1 MRIGP
6 FELMRRQPASTQK
19 ASGLSLVTQWP
30 SSLASWVSSVR
41 ESFAGAWQRGVTA
54 RIEDVTAHSTAWA
67 CITLIASDIGKLRL
81 TLVQENADGTCDEI
95 KNPAYSP
102 VLKKPNHYQNRIKFL
117 ESWIISKLTRGNTYV
132 LKERNHRG
140 GTHAG
145 NIRALYVLDPS
156 RVQVLV
162 APDGAV
168 FYQLGGDELSGLTE
182 SSVVVPASE
191 IIHDLGSTMYHP
203 LVGVSPIH
211 ACGRAIVQSL
221 KIQANSEKHFA
232 NGSQPSGVLTA
243 PTPISAPVA
252 ERIQKWWEENFTGES
267 NIGKVAVLGDGLKFE
282 PMAMTAVDSQL
293 IEQLKWGDE
302 RVCSAFHVPPYMVG
316 VGPAPTYNN
325 IEALSQQYY
334 SQCLQSLIECVELC
348 LDEGL
353 ELSEPLYTELDL
365 EGLLRMDSATK
376 MDAAVK
382 GVGGGIY
389 TPNEARAM
397 FNKKPVAGGET
408 PYLQEQNW
416 PLRLLADREL
426 PALTPTAPTTLTL
439 QVRESAMQGGL
450 DLVDIED
457 AAQACMSKALAA

>member
-1 MRIGP
+1 MRLFG
-6 FELMRRQPASTQK
+6 FEVTRRAK
-19 ASGLSLVTQWP
+19 AAVSAFGLSDARGWFPVL
-30 SSLASWVSSVR
+30 R
-41 ESFAGAWQRGVTA
+41 ESFAGAWQRGATA

-67 CITLIASDIGKLRL
+67 CITLIASDIGKLRIKL
-81 TLVQENADGTCDEI
+81 LQEDDDGTCDEI
-95 KNPAYSP
+95 RNPAYSP

-117 ESWIISKLTRGNTYV
+117 ESWIISKLVYGNTYV

-140 GTHAG
+140 GERAG
-145 NIRALYVLDPS
+145 NVRALYVLDPT

-168 FYQLGGDELSGLTE
+168 YYQLGGDDLSGATPG
-182 SSVVVPASE
+182 SVVPASE
-191 IIHDLGSTMYHP
+191 IIHDLGSTMCHP
-203 LVGVSPIH
+203 LVGVSPIY
-211 ACGRAIVQSL
+211 ACWRAVTQSL
-221 KIQANSEKHFA
+221 KIQANSEKHFS
-232 NGSQPSGVLTA
+232 NGSQPSGVLTSPA
-243 PTPISAPVA
+243 MISAPVA

-416 PLRLLADREL
+416 PLRLLAGREL
-426 PALTPTAPTTLTL
+426 PTRQPTGPSRLHLREAPETI
-439 QVRESAMQGGL
+439 EL
-450 DLVDIED
+450 DVADIEE
-457 AAQACMSKALAA
+457 AVGASMSKALAA